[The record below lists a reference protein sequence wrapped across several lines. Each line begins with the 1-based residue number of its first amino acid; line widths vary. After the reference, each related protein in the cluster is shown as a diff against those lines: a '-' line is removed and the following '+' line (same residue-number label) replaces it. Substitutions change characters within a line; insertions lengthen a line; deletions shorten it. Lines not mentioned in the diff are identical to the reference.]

1 MAAAG
6 TSSFVQVS
14 RPLYPAVLFSLTRV
28 HRSEGGKQFVFLS
41 RRVRC
46 PNRLSPLTTLP
57 VRPAAQRYPSSISVT
72 QCVQYSP
79 LILFAPTP
87 TGALCFRSKVSAQI
101 RIKERGCSSSERR
114 ACSFLVSGFS
124 LSRAPY
130 EAKKKRTKKKS
141 CLGAPMRRETK
152 IKRSHPRS
160 SIKVRSRDQRPATSL
175 VFFLLRLSS
184 KLRITTEE
192 EIEKN
197 ISEVD
202 GPGHT
207 ELVGNCTI

>member
-1 MAAAG
+1 MCREATAIATSLPPSLSPSAPSCFFFFACFPLSPLVAAAG

-79 LILFAPTP
+79 LILFAPRP
-87 TGALCFRSKVSAQI
+87 RGALCFRSKVSAQI

-130 EAKKKRTKKKS
+130 EAKKKRTKKKKL
-141 CLGAPMRRETK
+141 LGRTHA
-152 IKRSHPRS
+152 
-160 SIKVRSRDQRPATSL
+160 SR
-175 VFFLLRLSS
+175 
-184 KLRITTEE
+184 
-192 EIEKN
+192 N
-197 ISEVD
+197 
-202 GPGHT
+202 
-207 ELVGNCTI
+207 